1 MDYSLNYNSSRI
13 MKKTESCKVCGDKAS
28 GNHYGVS
35 SCDGCRGFFKRSIRR
50 LIAMK
55 LDYVC
60 KGNGNCTIDV
70 ARRNQCQSCRFKKC
84 LMVKMKKEAVQQE
97 RTPRISCIKATQTT
111 SYTFSNLK
119 NKSSKANPISSRRL
133 YLLSTSFR
141 ESSNT
146 EIIDDTYL
154 TKNILS
160 TVVNSKKENIVINI
174 ENNKKCIETILNAPS
189 HKRTTPSFQFYPSPT
204 ITLLSENSLHEIS
217 AKLLFTVV
225 HWAKSVPSFIEFS
238 VNDQNV
244 LLREAWSRLFI
255 LGTAQWAILIN
266 EEKLMLNCEEKSKD
280 HTNLLFHH
288 AKKMTKIVQKIR
300 DQNLDYNEYTIL
312 KALILFSPE
321 GNNLIESHQVE
332 KLQDQTLIMLEEYCS
347 HNDNRVNKPKYTFN
361 LRRFGKLLLAFSN
374 IFQITSKDVE
384 SLFFQKTLGSISV
397 DRIITDSFK

>member
-1 MDYSLNYNSSRI
+1 
-13 MKKTESCKVCGDKAS
+13 
-28 GNHYGVS
+28 
-35 SCDGCRGFFKRSIRR
+35 
-50 LIAMK
+50 
-55 LDYVC
+55 
-60 KGNGNCTIDV
+60 
-70 ARRNQCQSCRFKKC
+70 
-84 LMVKMKKEAVQQE
+84 MKKE
-97 RTPRISCIKATQTT
+97 
-111 SYTFSNLK
+111 
-119 NKSSKANPISSRRL
+119 
-133 YLLSTSFR
+133 
-141 ESSNT
+141 
-146 EIIDDTYL
+146 
-154 TKNILS
+154 
-160 TVVNSKKENIVINI
+160 
-174 ENNKKCIETILNAPS
+174 APS

-225 HWAKSVPSFIEFS
+225 HWAKSVPSFIKFS

-347 HNDNRVNKPKYTFN
+347 HNDNCVNKPKYTFN

>member
-1 MDYSLNYNSSRI
+1 
-13 MKKTESCKVCGDKAS
+13 
-28 GNHYGVS
+28 
-35 SCDGCRGFFKRSIRR
+35 
-50 LIAMK
+50 
-55 LDYVC
+55 
-60 KGNGNCTIDV
+60 
-70 ARRNQCQSCRFKKC
+70 
-84 LMVKMKKEAVQQE
+84 MKKEAVQQE

-225 HWAKSVPSFIEFS
+225 HWAKSVPSFIKFS

-266 EEKLMLNCEEKSKD
+266 EEYRKAYVELRRKIKGPYKFVISSCQKNDKNC
-280 HTNLLFHH
+280 
-288 AKKMTKIVQKIR
+288 AK
-300 DQNLDYNEYTIL
+300 N
-312 KALILFSPE
+312 SPE

-347 HNDNRVNKPKYTFN
+347 HNDNCVNKPKYTFN